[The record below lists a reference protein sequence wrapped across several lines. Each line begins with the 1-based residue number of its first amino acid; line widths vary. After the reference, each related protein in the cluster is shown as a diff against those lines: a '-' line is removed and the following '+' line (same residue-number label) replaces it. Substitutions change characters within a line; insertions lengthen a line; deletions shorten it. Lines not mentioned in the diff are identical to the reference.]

1 MQIIELYIKG
11 YKRINGSAKSFATN
25 KLIDSQ
31 AEFTEIVEV
40 GDIVTNL
47 RTQETVK
54 ITAIDSDTQLSIS
67 ADIFP
72 SADIYR
78 IESDYFRADLFEDES
93 VVITDSVLNI
103 KDIKK
108 VFTPFSQQFNLP
120 ASKLN
125 NKLFRHYENFII
137 ENSFDARYRH
147 DAIIKLN
154 GIDYKKGQIQFQS
167 VSLKDNKAHA
177 YKVVFYG
184 DAVELKEVLGDTKL
198 SGLNYPSSLDFD
210 YTQTNITNF
219 FTAND
224 SSITSTYGSTDI
236 LVPNIQHSKNM
247 RYTTTDGYKDNITDT
262 ELSWVDLKPA
272 IRCRAIIDAIN
283 NTFPQINLTGF
294 FNSEPFSNVYMWLH
308 RNEGF
313 VSNAEEGGGTRISS
327 NRFRNIDDVPNN
339 FTFNA
344 GLSSGVTQDVRTLFW
359 QPPAGVNQ
367 YKIKAY
373 VTTSTTQDFTVRII
387 NSFNNYTY
395 ANETFSA
402 SSGTVSVETDY
413 IGSDQ
418 NYPFDIT
425 LEVEAESNI
434 TMTQRLEITKRI
446 NPFGGIQWTAVY
458 DVDSPNVQNDFIIRK
473 QMPEMKVM
481 DFLSG
486 LFKMFNCVVYKDGDN
501 IEVELSSVFMRS
513 GSSGTGTPYDITKYV
528 DMSTSNVERIFPH
541 REMEFKF
548 KSKKTFLVQYSD
560 EIQGIPFSQEN
571 YPENGAEFDGSV
583 YKVEVPFEKMM
594 YERLSDETGAQTYI
608 GQGAFLDKKFEP
620 TIGEPLLFCIHYE
633 ANTNSE
639 LTIDGTTPTYYRR
652 PSNMSTFNWG
662 WNTRMQLNFGLE
674 ADEWLG
680 ELPISATS
688 SNLFEANYLDYV
700 QTVFDRKSRMLKVD
714 AYLPLSIITQLKLN
728 DQLIIANTVFRINS
742 IKTNLLTNKSQLEL
756 YNKPEF
762 ASQLANNQF
771 AYLDRVANLQTI
783 AIGTTSIDI
792 TWDSVSGATGY
803 DIYVNG
809 GFFVTT
815 VGTGIK
821 VTPLEPDTTYNISVR
836 AKYNVSGTDL
846 YSFDTGITVTTLPPP
861 VALAED
867 GDTLITEV
875 GDTIILE

>member
-31 AEFTEIVEV
+31 AEFTKIVEV

-54 ITAIDSDTQLSIS
+54 ITAIDSDTQLTIS
-67 ADIFP
+67 ADLFP
-72 SADIYR
+72 SADLYR

-125 NKLFRHYENFII
+125 NKLFRHYENFDI

-198 SGLNYPSSLDFD
+198 SGLNYPSSLNFD
-210 YTQTNITNF
+210 YTQANITNF
-219 FTAND
+219 FTASD
-224 SSITSTYGSTDI
+224 SSITSTYGSIDI
-236 LVPNIQHSKNM
+236 LVPNIHHSKNM
-247 RYTTTDGYKDNITDT
+247 RYPDATTGYRDNITDT

-283 NTFPQINLTGF
+283 NTYPQINLTGF
-294 FNSEPFSNVYMWLH
+294 FNSVKFSNMYMWLH
-308 RNEGF
+308 KNEGF

-327 NRFRNIDDVPNN
+327 NRFRNIDDSPNN

-344 GLSSGVTQDVRTLFW
+344 GLSSGVSEDVRTLFW
-359 QPPAGVNQ
+359 QPPASVNR
-367 YKIKAY
+367 YKIKAV

-395 ANETFSA
+395 ANETFSN
-402 SSGTVSVETDY
+402 SSGTVSVETDF

-425 LEVEAESNI
+425 LEVEADSNI

-446 NPFGGIQWTAVY
+446 SFGGVQWTAVY
-458 DVDSPNVQNDFIIRK
+458 DVDSPNVQNDFIISK

-501 IEVELSSVFMRS
+501 IEVELSSVFIRS
-513 GSSGTGTPYDITKYV
+513 GADGTGTPYDITKYV
-528 DMSTSNVERIFPH
+528 DMSTSTVERIFPH

-571 YPENGAEFDGSV
+571 YPETSAEFDGSV
-583 YKVEVPFEKMM
+583 YKVEIPFEKMM
-594 YERLSDETGAQTYI
+594 YERLSDEDGNLTYI

-620 TIGEPLLFCIHYE
+620 TIGEPLLFFIDYE

-639 LTIDGTTPTYYRR
+639 LTIDGSTPSNYRR
-652 PSNMSTFNWG
+652 PSNIGGFTWG
-662 WNTRMQLNFGLE
+662 WNTQMQLNFGLE
-674 ADEWLG
+674 ADEWFG
-680 ELPISATS
+680 ELPNPSTS
-688 SNLFEANYLDYV
+688 TNLFEEGYLDYV
-700 QTVFDRKSRMLKVD
+700 QTVFDRKGRMLKVD

-742 IKTNLLTNKSQLEL
+742 IKTNLLTNKSKLEL

-762 ASQLANNQF
+762 ASNVANEQF
-771 AYLDRVANLQTI
+771 AYLDRPTNVQVSSTSSNSITI
-783 AIGTTSIDI
+783 SWLPASGSDATRIYVDGGVYATPDELLSLEIYPLESGTTYEIG
-792 TWDSVSGATGY
+792 VSARY
-803 DIYVNG
+803 DIDG
-809 GFFVTT
+809 D
-815 VGTGIK
+815 K
-821 VTPLEPDTTYNISVR
+821 
-836 AKYNVSGTDL
+836 A
-846 YSFDTGITVTTLPPP
+846 YSFPVTLT
-861 VALAED
+861 ATTD
-867 GDTLITEV
+867 
-875 GDTIILE
+875 

>member
-31 AEFTEIVEV
+31 AEFTKIVEV

-54 ITAIDSDTQLSIS
+54 ITAIDSDTQLSIG

-125 NKLFRHYENFII
+125 NKLFRHYENFNI

-198 SGLNYPSSLDFD
+198 SGLNYPSSLNFD

-219 FTAND
+219 FTASD
-224 SSITSTYGSTDI
+224 GSINSTYGSTDI
-236 LVPNIQHSKNM
+236 LVPNIHHSKNM
-247 RYTTTDGYKDNITDT
+247 RYPDATTGYRDNITDT

-283 NTFPQINLTGF
+283 NTYPQINLTGF
-294 FNSEPFSNVYMWLH
+294 FNSEPFSNIYMWLH
-308 RNEGF
+308 KNEGF

-327 NRFRNIDDVPNN
+327 NRFRNIDDSPNN

-344 GLSSGVTQDVRTLFW
+344 GLSSGVTEDVRTLFW

-425 LEVEAESNI
+425 LEVEAENNI
-434 TMTQRLEITKRI
+434 TMTQRLEITKRTY
-446 NPFGGIQWTAVY
+446 PFGGVQWTAVY
-458 DVDSPNVQNDFIIRK
+458 DVDSPNVQNDFIISK

-501 IEVELSSVFMRS
+501 IEVELSSVYMRS
-513 GSSGTGTPYDITKYV
+513 GRGGTGTPYDITKYV
-528 DMSTSNVERIFPH
+528 DMSTSTVERIFPH

-548 KSKKTFLVQYSD
+548 KSKKSFLVQYSD

-571 YPENGAEFDGSV
+571 YPETSAEFDGSV

-594 YERLSDETGAQTYI
+594 YERLSNVDTGAQTYI

-639 LTIDGTTPTYYRR
+639 LTIDGTTPSNYRR

-662 WNTRMQLNFGLE
+662 FNNRMQLNFGLE

-700 QTVFDRKSRMLKVD
+700 QTVFDRKGRMLKVD

-756 YNKPEF
+756 YNKQEF
-762 ASQLANNQF
+762 ASNVANEQF
-771 AYLDRVANLQTI
+771 AYLARPTELQ
-783 AIGTTSIDI
+783 ATSVTSGGIDI
-792 TWDSVSGATGY
+792 SFKGNGDETDFN
-803 DIYVNG
+803 IYLDD
-809 GFFVTT
+809 GFFATIPS
-815 VGTGIK
+815 TGAPAVYNYTNLK
-821 VTPLEPDTTYNISVR
+821 GLESGTTYNISVR
-836 AKYNVSGTDL
+836 SKYDIDGNDA
-846 YSFDTGITVTTLPPP
+846 YSFDAIITETTL
-861 VALAED
+861 
-867 GDTLITEV
+867 
-875 GDTIILE
+875 